1 MSENENG
8 ESTSSTNVITSLL
21 GRFSVG
27 KKLAIGFGGILLI
40 LVVLITFVEFRM
52 AKLQGIQNRV
62 VELRMPTNLAG
73 HDLVNGINHSLAALR
88 GYMILGKDSFKE
100 QRQKAWSQIDA
111 NLAVMT
117 KMSKSWTVPANIEK
131 LNTLKQTLADFKKA
145 QQKVE
150 NVSHSA
156 EEQPAMKILLTD
168 AAPRA
173 GKVTKAITA
182 LINEEKKRGATEQ
195 RKALL
200 ATLADSRGSF
210 AMGLASIRAF
220 LISGDKTW
228 QEKFEAQWA
237 TNESRFKTLKK
248 SSYLFNRK
256 QMTQFKIYSDMRKEF
271 APFPPKMFEIR
282 GSNKWN
288 MANYILGNEAAPK
301 AKQAL
306 TILNDMVAN
315 QDNLVA
321 MDKQVMQDESNEI
334 KFVSLLATIFALIV
348 GAGIGVLISRAI
360 TRPLGNLTQAI
371 IQVEQRGDLSARSE
385 ISGTDEVSQSGRAF
399 NNLMV
404 SLEAAI
410 ANINTV
416 MGAMA
421 NGDLSERVVV
431 ELQGDLEVLKTATNS
446 SLNSVG
452 AAMESMGTVI
462 GALGEGNFSQRMTGE
477 FKGDFQQIQ
486 GGVNGALDGL
496 EQALNEINR
505 VMGQVSSNNLTE
517 LVTADLKGDLNDL
530 KKAVNQSVEV
540 LGNALSQIATNAN
553 QVAAASGETSNAIG
567 QISDGAQNQLH
578 AISQVATAV
587 TQSGQAVNGVAND
600 TSQASDSSRESV
612 DLVKSGQEKV
622 VQMVDVVK
630 VIAQN
635 STKINK
641 ITEVI
646 GAIANQTNMLS
657 LNAAI
662 EAARAGEHGAGFA
675 IVAEEV
681 RKLAEH
687 SGNSAQEITA
697 LVDEAVREANN
708 AVGTAEEVKVDMDA
722 ILKSSGEID
731 DMLRRVASAME
742 QQSATTQEIS
752 SNVDSMK
759 RVAENN
765 AAASEEITATV
776 VEVSRLADGVRGQ
789 VSNFQLEG
797 EQGVNA
803 LEGDQLM
810 PFEKKDRRGELSSQQ
825 LDPHWE
831 RRHS

>member
-1 MSENENG
+1 MSENKSNG
-8 ESTSSTNVITSLL
+8 STNSTNVITLLL

-40 LVVLITFVEFRM
+40 LVVLIGFIEIRM
-52 AKLQGIQNRV
+52 DGLQDVQNRV
-62 VELRMPTNLAG
+62 VDLRMPTNLAG

-88 GYMILGKDSFKE
+88 GYMILGKDTFKA
-100 QRQKAWSQIDA
+100 QREKAWSQIDA
-111 NLAVMT
+111 NLAVMDE
-117 KMSKSWTVPANIEK
+117 MSKSWTVPANLEK
-131 LNTLKQTLADFKKA
+131 LKTLKQTLADFKAA
-145 QQKVE
+145 QNKVE
-150 NVSHSA
+150 SVSHSV
-156 EEQPAMKILLTD
+156 EEQPAMEILLTD

-173 GKVTKAITA
+173 SKVTKAITA
-182 LINEEKKRGATEQ
+182 LINLEKKRGATQE

-220 LISGDKTW
+220 LISGDAVW
-228 QEKFEAQWA
+228 QEKFEGQWA
-237 TNESRFKTLKK
+237 TNEARFKTLKK
-248 SSYLFNRK
+248 NSNLFNRK
-256 QMTQFKIYSDMRKEF
+256 QMTQFNTYADMRKEF
-271 APFPPKMFEIR
+271 APFPALMFEIR

-288 MANYILGNEAAPK
+288 MANYALSTEAAPK

-306 TILNDMVAN
+306 AILADMVAN
-315 QDNLVA
+315 QDGLVA
-321 MDKQVMQDESNEI
+321 ADKKTMQDESNEI
-334 KFVSLLATIFALIV
+334 KTVSLLATVFALVV
-348 GAGIGVLISRAI
+348 GAGIGILISRAI

-371 IQVEQRGDLSARSE
+371 VQVETCGDLSARAE
-385 ISGTDEVSQSGRAF
+385 ISGDDEVGQSGRAF

-410 ANINTV
+410 SNVNTV

-431 ELQGDLEVLKTATNS
+431 DLQGDLEVLKTATNN

-452 AAMESMGTVI
+452 VAMESLSSVI
-462 GALGEGNFSQRMTGE
+462 GALGEGDFSQRMAGE

-486 GGVNGALDGL
+486 GDVNGALDGL
-496 EQALNEINR
+496 EQAFNEINR
-505 VMGQVSSNNLTE
+505 VMGQVSSNDLTE
-517 LVTADLKGDLNDL
+517 RVTADLKGDLNSL
-530 KKAVNQSVEV
+530 KKAVNSSVEV
-540 LGNALSQIATNAN
+540 LGNALSQIAINAN
-553 QVAAASGETSNAIG
+553 QVAAASGETSTAIG

-587 TQSGQAVNGVAND
+587 TQSGQAVNDVAKD
-600 TSQASDSSRESV
+600 TGQASDSSQESV
-612 DLVKSGQEKV
+612 NLVKSGQEKV
-622 VQMVDVVK
+622 AQMVDVVK

-675 IVAEEV
+675 VVAEEV

-687 SGNSAQEITA
+687 SGNSAQEIA
-697 LVDEAVREANN
+697 SLVDEAVREADN
-708 AVGTAEEVKVDMDA
+708 AVGTAEEVKIDMDA

-742 QQSATTQEIS
+742 QQSATVEEIN
-752 SNVDSMK
+752 SNVNSMK

-765 AAASEEITATV
+765 ASASEEITATV
-776 VEVSRLADGVRGQ
+776 IDVSRLADSVRGQ
-789 VSNFQLEG
+789 VDKFKIEG
-797 EQGVNA
+797 CEQDIPLLDNSI
-803 LEGDQLM
+803 EDQ
-810 PFEKKDRRGELSSQQ
+810 PEPKFSVFN
-825 LDPHWE
+825 
-831 RRHS
+831 